1 MHSNVKDC
9 LVMIKLMWRNETL
22 FDSVYAIFASIHFE
36 RYLDVSRPIDMDSV
50 GGPLYDA
57 TGEERYI

>member
-1 MHSNVKDC
+1 MA
-9 LVMIKLMWRNETL
+9 NEL
-22 FDSVYAIFASIHFE
+22 FDSVFAIFASIHFE
-36 RYLDVSRPIDMDSV
+36 RYLDVSRPIDTDSV